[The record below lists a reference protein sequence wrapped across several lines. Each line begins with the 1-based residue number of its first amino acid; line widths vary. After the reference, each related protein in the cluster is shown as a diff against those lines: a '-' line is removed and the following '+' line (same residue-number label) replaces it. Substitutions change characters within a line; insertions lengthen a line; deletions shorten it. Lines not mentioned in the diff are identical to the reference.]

1 MAEEKKTGTEETEEI
16 APETAGAEAATEP
29 EEKSEPAEAPKEEK
43 AEKKKSDKKLKAEL
57 AETKEALEKLQ
68 ATLEEER
75 KSHLYLVAEYENYR
89 RRSQKE
95 KDGVYTDAVADVIGD
110 ILPVLDNLDRAA
122 LCDAEKIAEGLA
134 LTAKSA
140 KGLLG
145 KYGVEAYGE
154 KGDAFDP
161 NIHNAVMHEENEEL
175 GENVISE
182 VFQIGYRKGDK
193 IIRFAMVKVAN

>member
-1 MAEEKKTGTEETEEI
+1 MTEEKKTVAEEATEAEEAAKTAE
-16 APETAGAEAATEP
+16 APTAEAEAETA
-29 EEKSEPAEAPKEEK
+29 APKEEK

-57 AETKEALEKLQ
+57 TEAKEALEKLT

-75 KSHLYLVAEYENYR
+75 KNHLYMMAEYENYR

-95 KDGVYTDAVADVIGD
+95 KDGVYTEAVADVIGD

-122 LCDAEKIAEGLA
+122 LCEAEKIAEGLA

-140 KGLLG
+140 KSLLG